1 MALFLVNILDG
12 LVTGLLLFM
21 LCSGLTLIFSM
32 MGVLNFAHASFY
44 MLGAYFAY
52 QISTVTG
59 FWMGLLVAPVIV
71 GVIGALIERY
81 GLRRVHKY
89 GHVPELIF
97 TFGLALLIEEVVQFF
112 WGKSQMAYSEPLALD
127 FAAFSI
133 AGNSFPAYKVFM
145 IFMAMGLFLVLLYI
159 LTKTRVGMT
168 IQAALSYPET
178 VQNLGHNVPLV
189 FMCVFGV
196 GTAMAGLAGVI
207 AGPVLG
213 TFPGMALQL
222 GSIVFV
228 TIVIGGLGS
237 LWGALFASLIIGWL
251 QTFAAAYNVAME
263 DILTAI
269 GFTKPENIWDHPL
282 QDLWTLTLPQIGP
295 ILPYLLM
302 VFVLVLRP
310 QGLMGKRET

>member
-1 MALFLVNILDG
+1 MSLFIVNILDG

-44 MLGAYFAY
+44 MLGAYFGY
-52 QISTVTG
+52 QISTYVG
-59 FWMGLLVAPVIV
+59 FWPGLIVAPVIV
-71 GVIGALIERY
+71 GVVGALIERY
-81 GLRRVHKY
+81 GLRRVHQF

-112 WGKSQMAYSEPLALD
+112 WGKNQMAYDEPAILEFTA
-127 FAAFSI
+127 FAI

-145 IFMAMGLFLVLLYI
+145 IFISMGILLVLLYI
-159 LTKTRVGMT
+159 LTKTRIGLI
-168 IQAALSYPET
+168 IQAALSYPNT

-189 FMCVFGV
+189 FMGVFGV

-213 TFPGMALQL
+213 TFPGMAVLL

-237 LWGALFASLIIGWL
+237 LWGALVASLLIGWI
-251 QTFAAAYNVAME
+251 QTFAASYNVRMA

-269 GFTKPENIWDHPL
+269 GLSEPVDLSDHPL
-282 QDLWTLTLPQIGP
+282 ADLWSLTLPQIGP

-302 VFVLVLRP
+302 VLVLVIRP
-310 QGLMGKRET
+310 QGLFGKRET

>member
-1 MALFLVNILDG
+1 MSLLAVNLLDG

-52 QISTVTG
+52 QISTYVG
-59 FWMGLLVAPVIV
+59 FWPGLIIAPVAV
-71 GVIGALIERY
+71 GIAGALIERY
-81 GLRRVHKY
+81 GLRRVHQY

-112 WGKSQMAYSEPLALD
+112 WGKSHMAYYEPEVFK

-133 AGNSFPAYKVFM
+133 AGNAFPAYKVFM
-145 IFMAMGLFLVLLYI
+145 IFVAIAIFLVLLYI
-159 LTKTRVGMT
+159 LTRTRVGLI
-168 IQAALSYPET
+168 IQAALSYPAT

-189 FMCVFGV
+189 FMGVFGV

-213 TFPGMALQL
+213 TFPGMAVVL

-237 LWGALFASLIIGWL
+237 LWGALIASLLIGWM
-251 QTFAAAYNVAME
+251 QTFAASYNVTMA
-263 DILTAI
+263 DILMAVGI
-269 GFTKPENIWDHPL
+269 DKPVDLSDNAL
-282 QDLWTLTLPQIGP
+282 RDLWTLTLPQIGP

-302 VFVLVLRP
+302 VLVLVIRP
-310 QGLMGKRET
+310 RGLLGKRET

>member
-237 LWGALFASLIIGWL
+237 LWGALVASLIIGWL